1 MRTVIVTGGIGSGKS
16 AVCAHLAG
24 KGIPVYDSDSRA
36 KALYEEQ
43 PALLET
49 LEKAWGV
56 TLRESGGRLDRSRLA
71 ALIFSDPA
79 RRTEL
84 ENLLYPAL
92 REDFEAWREGFPEAP
107 YVVFESA
114 VVLSKPAFNGLADKV
129 VLVEAPRALRLQRV
143 LGRDGGLPD
152 SVRARMAAQRLP
164 SRRKADAVIRNEG
177 SLEDL
182 FHQSDAVFAHLF
194 DK

>member
-56 TLRESGGRLDRSRLA
+56 PLRESGGRLDRSRLA

-129 VLVEAPRALRLQRV
+129 VLVEAPHALRLQRV

>member
-36 KALYEEQ
+36 KALYEER

-56 TLRESGGRLDRSRLA
+56 PLRESGGRLDRSRLA

>member
-36 KALYEEQ
+36 KALYEER

-56 TLRESGGRLDRSRLA
+56 PLREPGGRLDRSRLA
-71 ALIFSDPA
+71 ALIFSDTA

-84 ENLLYPAL
+84 ENRLYPAL

-164 SRRKADAVIRNEG
+164 SRRNADSVIRNEG

>member
-92 REDFEAWREGFPEAP
+92 REDFEAWRKGFPEAP

>member
-56 TLRESGGRLDRSRLA
+56 SLRESGGRLDRSRLA

>member
-36 KALYEEQ
+36 KALYEER

-56 TLRESGGRLDRSRLA
+56 PLRESGGRLDRSRLA

-152 SVRARMAAQRLP
+152 SVRARMAAQHLP

>member
-56 TLRESGGRLDRSRLA
+56 PLRESGGRLDRSRLA

>member
-36 KALYEEQ
+36 KALYEER

-56 TLRESGGRLDRSRLA
+56 PLRESGGRLDRSRLA

-143 LGRDGGLPD
+143 LVRDGGLPD